1 MVERSTKEL
10 ILEVAR
16 RRFADHGYS
25 GTSLNQIADEVG
37 IRRPSLLHHFPSKDA
52 LYRAVVLDSFADW
65 VELVDNAIEGPRE
78 GWAQV
83 ERMLRA
89 AFRFFEEH
97 PDFVRLVRWEALEGG
112 PILREE
118 LAVLLRP
125 LFDRGAAFLEREM
138 DAGRL
143 RRYDAR
149 QLLLTGYG
157 AVLSYLS
164 DAPLMNDLLDIDPLS
179 ADALAA
185 RREHVINV
193 LRHAVVPDA
202 DALAHHFTSCCQRS
216 SSDASPNT
224 SAADRLDASV
234 EEQQQVATPARAS
247 RRRPWRARGVTSTPS
262 AARRTSHSPS
272 PSVQWRWIDSPAPC
286 SVDSRRQNGIS
297 PKNSS
302 MPSTASVVLDRLGRA
317 GRGLRVPAVH
327 RGLVRLAPGPEAG
340 GAVVGPRPRRASRD
354 RRAAAR
360 RPRGRHP
367 PRTSRAARP
376 AAGGSASDQ

>member
-1 MVERSTKEL
+1 MIERSTKDV

-16 RRFADHGYS
+16 RRFAEHGFS

-52 LYRAVVLDSFADW
+52 LYRAVVFDSFSDW
-65 VELVDNAIEGPRE
+65 FELVENAIEGPRQ

-125 LFDRGAAFLEREM
+125 QFDRGAAFLEREM

-164 DAPLMNDLLDIDPLS
+164 DAPLMNDLLDIDPL
-179 ADALAA
+179 ATNALTA
-185 RREHVINV
+185 RREHAKGDVA
-193 LRHAVVPDA
+193 LRAP
-202 DALAHHFTSCCQRS
+202 
-216 SSDASPNT
+216 ASG
-224 SAADRLDASV
+224 L
-234 EEQQQVATPARAS
+234 
-247 RRRPWRARGVTSTPS
+247 
-262 AARRTSHSPS
+262 
-272 PSVQWRWIDSPAPC
+272 
-286 SVDSRRQNGIS
+286 
-297 PKNSS
+297 
-302 MPSTASVVLDRLGRA
+302 LLFLYGRV
-317 GRGLRVPAVH
+317 GPAVGEVFGDAALLA
-327 RGLVRLAPGPEAG
+327 RWQELVKW
-340 GAVVGPRPRRASRD
+340 
-354 RRAAAR
+354 
-360 RPRGRHP
+360 
-367 PRTSRAARP
+367 
-376 AAGGSASDQ
+376 

>member
-1 MVERSTKEL
+1 MVDRSTKEL

-52 LYRAVVLDSFADW
+52 LYRAVVVDSFSDW
-65 VELVDNAIEGPRE
+65 VALVDHATVEGPHE
-78 GWAQV
+78 GWPQV

-164 DAPLMNDLLDIDPLS
+164 DAPLMNDLLDIDPLA

-193 LRHAVVPDA
+193 LRNAVVPDA
-202 DALAHHFTSCCQRS
+202 
-216 SSDASPNT
+216 
-224 SAADRLDASV
+224 
-234 EEQQQVATPARAS
+234 
-247 RRRPWRARGVTSTPS
+247 
-262 AARRTSHSPS
+262 
-272 PSVQWRWIDSPAPC
+272 
-286 SVDSRRQNGIS
+286 
-297 PKNSS
+297 
-302 MPSTASVVLDRLGRA
+302 
-317 GRGLRVPAVH
+317 
-327 RGLVRLAPGPEAG
+327 
-340 GAVVGPRPRRASRD
+340 
-354 RRAAAR
+354 
-360 RPRGRHP
+360 
-367 PRTSRAARP
+367 
-376 AAGGSASDQ
+376 

>member
-25 GTSLNQIADEVG
+25 GTSLNLIADEVG

-65 VELVDNAIEGPRE
+65 VALVDNAIEGPRE

-97 PDFVRLVRWEALEGG
+97 PEFVRLVRWEALEGG

-185 RREHVINV
+185 RREHVIEV
-193 LRHAVVPDA
+193 LRHAVVPD
-202 DALAHHFTSCCQRS
+202 S
-216 SSDASPNT
+216 SSLP
-224 SAADRLDASV
+224 LD
-234 EEQQQVATPARAS
+234 ELLPTIE
-247 RRRPWRARGVTSTPS
+247 
-262 AARRTSHSPS
+262 
-272 PSVQWRWIDSPAPC
+272 
-286 SVDSRRQNGIS
+286 
-297 PKNSS
+297 
-302 MPSTASVVLDRLGRA
+302 
-317 GRGLRVPAVH
+317 
-327 RGLVRLAPGPEAG
+327 
-340 GAVVGPRPRRASRD
+340 
-354 RRAAAR
+354 
-360 RPRGRHP
+360 
-367 PRTSRAARP
+367 
-376 AAGGSASDQ
+376 